1 VKHKLL
7 QKSILIGTIFT
18 TSLLANISGTVFMDY
33 NLNGHQDKD
42 DLGIPYI
49 SLHATCDDNSSYQAN
64 TNKNGFY
71 EFVINDKI
79 NKCRIELNATK
90 QLHTAE
96 YIKNDVHPFV
106 DIAQNNTIYD
116 ISVIKP
122 STYCQNKPDV
132 IIAAYPLYND
142 NNKTHPQDHG
152 VLFKVPTPP
161 NDIFDNNTSHRTIL
175 KIRKELGAIW
185 GLAYD
190 KYHHNIYASSVLM
203 RYVPLHKQQAGAIYK
218 IDANNTMSLFVKLP
232 NKEVGI
238 SEKIF
243 PRNLHSLQD
252 YTIEHL
258 IGRAG
263 LGDLDIDEQG
273 QYLYTVN
280 MAKKELLKIS
290 TTTKQITKYPIPNPY
305 NKECN
310 STMVRPWAT
319 KVKNGSV
326 YIGSVCENRIEDGIG
341 AAIQKF
347 TDGNFTTVAITNTL
361 RYKRPRGYNPK
372 LPTGPQY
379 QNSNWN
385 NHKHISYPQPILSD
399 IEFTNKGDLIL
410 GYSDRAGYMKTREGS
425 HGDIRKMCLNPDG
438 TYTDESTK
446 VAPTNCKSHEVNYKN
461 NPDIYYEYYVGDY
474 FKGYLG
480 EDGHPETAMG
490 ALAVRL
496 GDDSIY
502 IGMVDGTALFEAG
515 SIGILDNKTG
525 DKIAAQAV
533 INNESIKKT
542 PNGELEIYGS
552 KSGGI
557 GDVEILCDPIPI
569 EIGDYVWMDIN
580 KNGIQDPDEL
590 PFENVQV
597 KLYQNNKL
605 IGIDNTD
612 KRGHYYFGGIDNAN
626 MLKSYHINADT
637 NYTISID
644 TKQTYNKKATM
655 RDVDN
660 NSVDNIDND
669 AYFLNGANIINVH
682 TKYYSNHSYDFGILP
697 TFGCLDIKVFEDDNE
712 NNIYDH
718 EDKLASTPIKI
729 KIISNG
735 KSMIKTIPA
744 NRALHLSKIAAG
756 NNMSL
761 EIISNEPFKDYSIDW
776 IINKNSIKI
785 VPNINNK
792 CQKVYFSYEPTLWQS
807 IKNYFYDLF

>member
-425 HGDIRKMCLNPDG
+425 HDDIRKMCLNPDG
-438 TYTDESTK
+438 TYTIHKTEEEKGIIDTITETISNWASNGVSAVDAAFRGGGAYAVFAVDYTGSVSESF
-446 VAPTNCKSHEVNYKN
+446 TNTTTEIETGNTIKQLSRKARDLKFNLAGGNFVEGA
-461 NPDIYYEYYVGDY
+461 DIIMNGIKD
-474 FKGYLG
+474 L
-480 EDGHPETAMG
+480 AAG
-490 ALAVRL
+490 AL
-496 GDDSIY
+496 DSVSFGLSSVLQTITGGGYINIPDKWEDSTVSLTNHTFKMKLISPYGNTFSQLQNIY
-502 IGMVDGTALFEAG
+502 IPLAMILAGALPIATGKASYTSPFLCSLFGRGIQNTKLGIITSVSITRGTSNLGF
-515 SIGILDNKTG
+515 NKSRRPLA
-525 DKIAAQAV
+525 I
-533 INNESIKKT
+533 
-542 PNGELEIYGS
+542 
-552 KSGGI
+552 
-557 GDVEILCDPIPI
+557 DVSFTVTDLSPVLNVPIPKGVFA
-569 EIGDYVWMDIN
+569 EV
-580 KNGIQDPDEL
+580 
-590 PFENVQV
+590 FS
-597 KLYQNNKL
+597 
-605 IGIDNTD
+605 
-612 KRGHYYFGGIDNAN
+612 A
-626 MLKSYHINADT
+626 S
-637 NYTISID
+637 
-644 TKQTYNKKATM
+644 
-655 RDVDN
+655 
-660 NSVDNIDND
+660 
-669 AYFLNGANIINVH
+669 
-682 TKYYSNHSYDFGILP
+682 
-697 TFGCLDIKVFEDDNE
+697 FEDDSPMSRYIAVLGGRNILDERYSTRKMALRTSRRLMSYSQLFSGSKLGMMAGSTLE
-712 NNIYDH
+712 NV
-718 EDKLASTPIKI
+718 LGWTVASSSVTQQH
-729 KIISNG
+729 
-735 KSMIKTIPA
+735 T
-744 NRALHLSKIAAG
+744 R
-756 NNMSL
+756 
-761 EIISNEPFKDYSIDW
+761 
-776 IINKNSIKI
+776 
-785 VPNINNK
+785 
-792 CQKVYFSYEPTLWQS
+792 
-807 IKNYFYDLF
+807 